1 MRTLFRTVLMM
12 ASLSVAFIGCKE
24 DETSTADLKV
34 SGDMTVAGGEH
45 CGAVLTCANACTTA
59 TCVQDC
65 EADGTTTAQ
74 TKFTALLTCAFTK
87 CLTPGDAGAP
97 ACTSSTDA
105 TTGCRTCV
113 SAASQSTTC
122 STQLTACLGD

>member
-24 DETSTADLKV
+24 DETETADLKV
-34 SGDMTVAGGEH
+34 SGDMTVAGGNK
-45 CGAVLTCANACTTA
+45 CGELLTCANACTNA

-65 EADGTTTAQ
+65 RDDASTTAQ
-74 TKFTALLTCAFTK
+74 TKFNALLTCSFTQ
-87 CLTPGDAGAP
+87 CLTPSDAGAP

-105 TTGCRTCV
+105 SVPCQTCV
-113 SAASQSTTC
+113 KAASTGSGC
-122 STQLTACLGD
+122 ATQLTACLGD